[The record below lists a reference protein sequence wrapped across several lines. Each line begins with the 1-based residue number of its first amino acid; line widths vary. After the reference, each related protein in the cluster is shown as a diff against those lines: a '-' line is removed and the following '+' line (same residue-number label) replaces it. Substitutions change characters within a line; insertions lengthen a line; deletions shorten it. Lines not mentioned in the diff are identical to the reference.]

1 MRTFTPEELEEIRR
15 VDRELFSPGRRGHGK
30 SNTNSGGREWTD
42 PQREAARRY
51 YHAHKDHIL
60 EMQRKRRAENKEQY
74 RAYYKKYYKKHY
86 EEIHARAVA
95 RYQAHREEIREYQR
109 QYREKKKKEREDALQ
124 SKAD

>member
-15 VDRELFSPGRRGHGK
+15 VDREVFGRGRRSSAK
-30 SNTNSGGREWTD
+30 KDMERPEWTD
-42 PQREAARRY
+42 SQREAARRY
-51 YHAHKDHIL
+51 YQAHKDHIL
-60 EMQRKRRAENKEQY
+60 ELQRKRQAENKEQY

-109 QYREKKKKEREDALQ
+109 QYREKKKKEREYELQ